1 MSQTVI
7 TILLAIALILPF
19 IGALVLRVFRNIL
32 PPNVAA
38 VFGAIVAVLVV
49 SAVLSLSSINI
60 GSFRIANM
68 TLLLPVASSVNR
80 PVDTSVE
87 PIIDESTIDEAPTDI
102 PEVTITP
109 EPIIEPTVET
119 AVLTPTV
126 SLEEGTGI
134 TDTTTL
140 TDTTVLTD
148 TVATGEATPE
158 PTAATEATAVVTT
171 PVPTRASSGVEP
183 TLIPAPTE
191 PVGLRVYAVESGDS
205 LGSIADKFNVT
216 TKQILAVNPYL
227 QNPDALLVGQELNI
241 P

>member
-7 TILLAIALILPF
+7 TILLAIALVVPF
-19 IGALVLRVFRNIL
+19 LGALALRMFRTVL

-38 VFGAIVAVLVV
+38 LFGAIIAILVV
-49 SAVLSLSSINI
+49 GAVLSLASINI
-60 GSFRIANM
+60 GSFRIANL

-80 PVDTSVE
+80 PIDTSAE
-87 PIIDESTIDEAPTDI
+87 PISDESMIDEVPTDI

-109 EPIIEPTVET
+109 EPIIEPTAET

-126 SLEEGTGI
+126 SLEEGVGI

-148 TVATGEATPE
+148 TIEPGAATPVATAAPEPETTPE
-158 PTAATEATAVVTT
+158 PTTV
-171 PVPTRASSGVEP
+171 SSDVEP

-191 PVGLRVYAVESGDS
+191 PVGLRVYAVEAGDS
-205 LGSIADKFNVT
+205 LGSIADKFKVT
-216 TKQILAVNPYL
+216 VKQIMAVNPYL

>member
-80 PVDTSVE
+80 PVDTSAE
-87 PIIDESTIDEAPTDI
+87 PIVDESTTDQEPTDI

-109 EPIIEPTVET
+109 EPIIEPTAET
-119 AVLTPTV
+119 AVLTPTIG
-126 SLEEGTGI
+126 LEEGIGI

-148 TVATGEATPE
+148 TIAAGEATPE
-158 PTAATEATAVVTT
+158 PTSAPAATAAVRT
-171 PVPTRASSGVEP
+171 PEPTSESSDVEP

-191 PVGLRVYAVESGDS
+191 PVGLRVYAVEAGDS

-216 TKQILAVNPYL
+216 TKQIMAVNPYL

>member
-7 TILLAIALILPF
+7 TILLAIALVLPF
-19 IGALVLRVFRNIL
+19 LGALVLRMFRTVL

-60 GSFRIANM
+60 GSFRIANL

-80 PVDTSVE
+80 PVDTSAE
-87 PIIDESTIDEAPTDI
+87 PLNDESMIDEVPTDI

-109 EPIIEPTVET
+109 EPIIEPTAET

-126 SLEEGTGI
+126 SLEEGVGI

-148 TVATGEATPE
+148 TIDAGAATPE
-158 PTAATEATAVVTT
+158 PTAEAETT
-171 PVPTRASSGVEP
+171 PEPTTVSSGVEP

-191 PVGLRVYAVESGDS
+191 PVGLRVYAVEPGDS
-205 LGSIADKFNVT
+205 LGLIADKFKVT
-216 TKQILAVNPYL
+216 VKQIMAVNPYL

>member
-7 TILLAIALILPF
+7 TILLAIALVVPF
-19 IGALVLRVFRNIL
+19 LGALALRMFRTVL

-38 VFGAIVAVLVV
+38 LFGAIIAILVV
-49 SAVLSLSSINI
+49 GAVLSLASINI
-60 GSFRIANM
+60 GSFRIANL

-80 PVDTSVE
+80 PIDTSAE
-87 PIIDESTIDEAPTDI
+87 PISDESMIDEVPTDI

-109 EPIIEPTVET
+109 EPIIEPTAET

-126 SLEEGTGI
+126 SLEEGVGI

-148 TVATGEATPE
+148 TIDPGAATPVATAAPEPETTPE
-158 PTAATEATAVVTT
+158 PTTV
-171 PVPTRASSGVEP
+171 SSDVEP

-191 PVGLRVYAVESGDS
+191 PVGLRVYAVEAGDS
-205 LGSIADKFNVT
+205 LGSIADKFKVT
-216 TKQILAVNPYL
+216 VKQIMAVNPYL

>member
-7 TILLAIALILPF
+7 TILLAIALVLPF
-19 IGALVLRVFRNIL
+19 LGALVLRMFRTVL

-38 VFGAIVAVLVV
+38 VFGAIVAALVV
-49 SAVLSLSSINI
+49 GAVLSLASINI
-60 GSFRIANM
+60 GSFRIANL

-80 PVDTSVE
+80 PVDTSAE
-87 PIIDESTIDEAPTDI
+87 PIDDESSIDAEPTEI
-102 PEVTITP
+102 PVVTITP
-109 EPIIEPTVET
+109 EPIIEPTAET
-119 AVLTPTV
+119 VVLTPTI
-126 SLEEGTGI
+126 SLEEGIVI

-148 TVATGEATPE
+148 TIDPGATTPE
-158 PTAATEATAVVTT
+158 PTAEPEAESTPEPTT
-171 PVPTRASSGVEP
+171 VSSGVEP

-191 PVGLRVYAVESGDS
+191 PVGLRVYAVEAGDS
-205 LGSIADKFNVT
+205 LGSIADKFKVSV
-216 TKQILAVNPYL
+216 KQIMAVNPYL

>member
-7 TILLAIALILPF
+7 TILLAIALVLPF
-19 IGALVLRVFRNIL
+19 LGALVLRMFRTVL

-38 VFGAIVAVLVV
+38 VFGAIVAALVV
-49 SAVLSLSSINI
+49 GAVLSLASINI
-60 GSFRIANM
+60 GSFRIANL

-80 PVDTSVE
+80 PVDTLAE
-87 PIIDESTIDEAPTDI
+87 PIDDESSIDAEPTEI
-102 PEVTITP
+102 PVVTITP
-109 EPIIEPTVET
+109 EPIIEPTAET
-119 AVLTPTV
+119 AVLTPTI
-126 SLEEGTGI
+126 SLEEGIGI

-148 TVATGEATPE
+148 TIDAGATTPE
-158 PTAATEATAVVTT
+158 PTAEPEAESTPEPTT
-171 PVPTRASSGVEP
+171 VSSGVEP

-191 PVGLRVYAVESGDS
+191 PVGLRVYAVEAGDS
-205 LGSIADKFNVT
+205 LGSIADKFKVSV
-216 TKQILAVNPYL
+216 KQIMAVNPYL

>member
-1 MSQTVI
+1 MSQTII
-7 TILLAIALILPF
+7 TILLVIALLLPF
-19 IGALVLRVFRNIL
+19 VGALLLRVLRNIL
-32 PPNVAA
+32 PTNVAA
-38 VFGAIVAVLVV
+38 VLGAILAVLVV
-49 SAVLSLSSINI
+49 GAVLSLSSINI
-60 GSFRIANM
+60 GSFRIGNL

-87 PIIDESTIDEAPTDI
+87 PISSEPVDGVPTDI

-109 EPIIEPTVET
+109 EPILIETPPTDVVTPTVEIDPN
-119 AVLTPTV
+119 VPV
-126 SLEEGTGI
+126 

-148 TVATGEATPE
+148 TLDPNATPE
-158 PTAATEATAVVTT
+158 PTAASAEATAV
-171 PVPTRASSGVEP
+171 PEPTAAPASAVATA

-191 PVGLRVYAVESGDS
+191 PVGLRVYAVEAGDS
-205 LGSIADKFNVT
+205 LGSIAEKFNVSV
-216 TKQILAVNPYL
+216 KQIMAVNPYL

>member
-7 TILLAIALILPF
+7 TILLAIALVLPF
-19 IGALVLRVFRNIL
+19 LGALVLRMFRTVL

-60 GSFRIANM
+60 GSFRIANL

-80 PVDTSVE
+80 PVDTSAE
-87 PIIDESTIDEAPTDI
+87 PLNDESMIDEVPTDI

-109 EPIIEPTVET
+109 EPIIEPTAET

-126 SLEEGTGI
+126 SLEEGVGI

-148 TVATGEATPE
+148 TIDAGVTTPE
-158 PTAATEATAVVTT
+158 PTAEPEAETT
-171 PVPTRASSGVEP
+171 PEPTRVSSGVEP

-191 PVGLRVYAVESGDS
+191 PVGLRVYAVEAGDS
-205 LGSIADKFNVT
+205 LGSIADKFKVSV
-216 TKQILAVNPYL
+216 KQIMAVNPYL

>member
-7 TILLAIALILPF
+7 TILLAIALVLPF
-19 IGALVLRVFRNIL
+19 LGALVLRMFRTVL

-60 GSFRIANM
+60 GSFRIANL

-80 PVDTSVE
+80 PVDTSAE
-87 PIIDESTIDEAPTDI
+87 PISDESMIDEVPTDI

-109 EPIIEPTVET
+109 EPIIELT
-119 AVLTPTV
+119 AEPEVLTPTV
-126 SLEEGTGI
+126 SLEEGVGI

-148 TVATGEATPE
+148 TIDTGAATPE
-158 PTAATEATAVVTT
+158 PTAEPEAETT
-171 PVPTRASSGVEP
+171 PEPTTVSSGVEP

-191 PVGLRVYAVESGDS
+191 PVGLRVYAVEAGDS
-205 LGSIADKFNVT
+205 LGSIADKFKVSI
-216 TKQILAVNPYL
+216 KQIMAVNPYL

>member
-1 MSQTVI
+1 MSQTLI

-19 IGALVLRVFRNIL
+19 IGALVLRVFRNVL

-60 GSFRIANM
+60 GSFRIANL

-80 PVDTSVE
+80 PVDTSAE
-87 PIIDESTIDEAPTDI
+87 PITDESTIDEAPTDI

-109 EPIIEPTVET
+109 EPIIEATAET

-126 SLEEGTGI
+126 GLEEGTGI
-134 TDTTTL
+134 TDTATL

-148 TVATGEATPE
+148 TIDAGEATPE
-158 PTAATEATAVVTT
+158 PTAAAEATTVVNT
-171 PVPTRASSGVEP
+171 PQPTKAGSGVEP

-191 PVGLRVYAVESGDS
+191 PVGLRVYAVEAGDS

-216 TKQILAVNPYL
+216 IKQIMAVNPYL
-227 QNPDALLVGQELNI
+227 QNPDALIVGQELNI

>member
-7 TILLAIALILPF
+7 TILLAIALVLPF
-19 IGALVLRVFRNIL
+19 LGALVLRMFRTVL

-38 VFGAIVAVLVV
+38 VFGAIVAALVV
-49 SAVLSLSSINI
+49 GAVLSLSSINI
-60 GSFRIANM
+60 GSFRIANL

-80 PVDTSVE
+80 PVDTSAE
-87 PIIDESTIDEAPTDI
+87 PIDDESSIDAEPTEI

-109 EPIIEPTVET
+109 EPIIEPTAET
-119 AVLTPTV
+119 VVLTPTI
-126 SLEEGTGI
+126 SLEEGIGI

-148 TVATGEATPE
+148 TIDPGATTPE
-158 PTAATEATAVVTT
+158 PTAEPEAEST
-171 PVPTRASSGVEP
+171 PEPTIVSSGIEP

-191 PVGLRVYAVESGDS
+191 PVGLRVYAVEAGDS
-205 LGSIADKFNVT
+205 LGSIADKFKVSV
-216 TKQILAVNPYL
+216 KQIMAVNPYL

>member
-19 IGALVLRVFRNIL
+19 LGALVLRMFRTVL

-38 VFGAIVAVLVV
+38 VFGAIVAALVV
-49 SAVLSLSSINI
+49 GAVLSLASINI
-60 GSFRIANM
+60 GSFRIANL

-80 PVDTSVE
+80 PVDTSAE
-87 PIIDESTIDEAPTDI
+87 PIDDESSIDAEPTEI
-102 PEVTITP
+102 PVVTITP
-109 EPIIEPTVET
+109 EPIIEPTVVT
-119 AVLTPTV
+119 AVLTPTI
-126 SLEEGTGI
+126 SLEEGVGI

-148 TVATGEATPE
+148 TIDPGAATPE
-158 PTAATEATAVVTT
+158 PTAEPEAESTPEPTT
-171 PVPTRASSGVEP
+171 VSSGVEP

-205 LGSIADKFNVT
+205 LGSIADKFKVT
-216 TKQILAVNPYL
+216 VKQIMAVNPYL

>member
-7 TILLAIALILPF
+7 TILLALALILPF
-19 IGALVLRVFRNIL
+19 IGALVLRIFRNVL

-38 VFGAIVAVLVV
+38 LFGAIIAVLVV

-60 GSFRIANM
+60 GSFRIANL

-80 PVDTSVE
+80 PVDTSAE
-87 PIIDESTIDEAPTDI
+87 PITDESSIDQAPTDI

-109 EPIIEPTVET
+109 EPIIEPTAET

-126 SLEEGTGI
+126 GLEEGTGI

-148 TVATGEATPE
+148 TIDTGESTPAPTAATTVVTTPE
-158 PTAATEATAVVTT
+158 PTST
-171 PVPTRASSGVEP
+171 SSDVEP

-216 TKQILAVNPYL
+216 TKQIMAVNPYL

>member
-7 TILLAIALILPF
+7 TILLAIALVLPF
-19 IGALVLRVFRNIL
+19 LGALVLRMFRTVL

-38 VFGAIVAVLVV
+38 VFGAIVAALVV
-49 SAVLSLSSINI
+49 GAVLSLSSINI
-60 GSFRIANM
+60 GSFRIANL

-80 PVDTSVE
+80 PVDTSAE
-87 PIIDESTIDEAPTDI
+87 PIDDESSIDAEPTEI

-109 EPIIEPTVET
+109 EPIIEPTVVT
-119 AVLTPTV
+119 AVLTPTI
-126 SLEEGTGI
+126 SLEEGIGI

-148 TVATGEATPE
+148 TIDAGATTPE
-158 PTAATEATAVVTT
+158 PTAEPEAETT
-171 PVPTRASSGVEP
+171 PEPTTVSSGVEP

-191 PVGLRVYAVESGDS
+191 PVGLRVYAVEAGDS
-205 LGSIADKFNVT
+205 LGSIADKFKVSV
-216 TKQILAVNPYL
+216 KQIMAVNPYL

>member
-7 TILLAIALILPF
+7 TILLAIALVLPF
-19 IGALVLRVFRNIL
+19 LGALVLRMFRTVL

-60 GSFRIANM
+60 GSFRIANL

-80 PVDTSVE
+80 PVDTSAE
-87 PIIDESTIDEAPTDI
+87 PLNDESMIDEVPTDI

-109 EPIIEPTVET
+109 EPIIEPTAET
-119 AVLTPTV
+119 SVLTPTV
-126 SLEEGTGI
+126 SLEEGVGI

-148 TVATGEATPE
+148 TIDAGATTPE
-158 PTAATEATAVVTT
+158 PTAEPEAETT
-171 PVPTRASSGVEP
+171 PEPTTVSSGVEP

-191 PVGLRVYAVESGDS
+191 PVGLRVYAVEAGDS
-205 LGSIADKFNVT
+205 LGSIADKFKVSV
-216 TKQILAVNPYL
+216 KQIMAVNPYL

>member
-7 TILLAIALILPF
+7 TILLALALILPF
-19 IGALVLRVFRNIL
+19 IGALVLRIFRNVL

-38 VFGAIVAVLVV
+38 LFGAIIAVLVV

-60 GSFRIANM
+60 GSFRIANL

-80 PVDTSVE
+80 PVDTSAE
-87 PIIDESTIDEAPTDI
+87 PITDESSIDQAPTDI

-109 EPIIEPTVET
+109 EPIIEPTPET

-126 SLEEGTGI
+126 GLEEGIGI

-148 TVATGEATPE
+148 TIDTGESTPA
-158 PTAATEATAVVTT
+158 PTAATAVVTT
-171 PVPTRASSGVEP
+171 PEPTRTSSDVEP

-205 LGSIADKFNVT
+205 LGSIADKYNVT
-216 TKQILAVNPYL
+216 TKQIMAVNPYL

>member
-7 TILLAIALILPF
+7 TILLALALILPF
-19 IGALVLRVFRNIL
+19 IGALVLRIFRNVL

-38 VFGAIVAVLVV
+38 LFGAIIAVLVV

-60 GSFRIANM
+60 GSFRIANL

-80 PVDTSVE
+80 PVDTSAE
-87 PIIDESTIDEAPTDI
+87 PITEESSIDQAPTDI

-109 EPIIEPTVET
+109 EPIIEPTAET

-126 SLEEGTGI
+126 GLEEGIGI

-148 TVATGEATPE
+148 TIDPGESTPAPTAATTVVTTPE
-158 PTAATEATAVVTT
+158 PTST
-171 PVPTRASSGVEP
+171 SSDVEP

-216 TKQILAVNPYL
+216 TKQIMAVNPYL

>member
-7 TILLAIALILPF
+7 TILLAIALVVPF
-19 IGALVLRVFRNIL
+19 LGALALRMFRTVL

-38 VFGAIVAVLVV
+38 LFGAIIAILVV
-49 SAVLSLSSINI
+49 GAVLSLASINI
-60 GSFRIANM
+60 GSFRIANL

-80 PVDTSVE
+80 PIDTSAE
-87 PIIDESTIDEAPTDI
+87 PISDESMIDEVPTDI

-109 EPIIEPTVET
+109 EPIIEPTAET

-126 SLEEGTGI
+126 SLEEGVVI

-148 TVATGEATPE
+148 TIEPGAATPVATAAPEPETTPE
-158 PTAATEATAVVTT
+158 PTTV
-171 PVPTRASSGVEP
+171 SSDVEP

-191 PVGLRVYAVESGDS
+191 PVGLRVYAVEAGDS
-205 LGSIADKFNVT
+205 LGSIADKFKVT
-216 TKQILAVNPYL
+216 VKQIMAVNPYL

>member
-19 IGALVLRVFRNIL
+19 LGALVLRMFRTVL

-49 SAVLSLSSINI
+49 GAVLSLSSINI
-60 GSFRIANM
+60 GSFRIANL

-80 PVDTSVE
+80 PVDTSAE
-87 PIIDESTIDEAPTDI
+87 PLNDESMIDEVPTDI

-109 EPIIEPTVET
+109 EPIIEPTAET

-126 SLEEGTGI
+126 SLEEGVGI

-148 TVATGEATPE
+148 TIDAGATTPE
-158 PTAATEATAVVTT
+158 PTAEPEAETT
-171 PVPTRASSGVEP
+171 PEPTTVSSGVEP

-191 PVGLRVYAVESGDS
+191 PVGLRVYAVEAGDS
-205 LGSIADKFNVT
+205 LGSIADKFKVSV
-216 TKQILAVNPYL
+216 KQIMAVNPYL

>member
-7 TILLAIALILPF
+7 TILLAIALVLPF
-19 IGALVLRVFRNIL
+19 LGALVLRMFRTVL

-38 VFGAIVAVLVV
+38 VFGAIVAALVV
-49 SAVLSLSSINI
+49 GAVLSLASINI
-60 GSFRIANM
+60 GSFRIANL

-80 PVDTSVE
+80 PVDTLAE
-87 PIIDESTIDEAPTDI
+87 PIDDESSIDAEPTEI
-102 PEVTITP
+102 PVVTITP
-109 EPIIEPTVET
+109 EPIIEPTAVT

-126 SLEEGTGI
+126 SLEEGIGI

-148 TVATGEATPE
+148 TIDAGATTPE
-158 PTAATEATAVVTT
+158 PTAEPEAESTPEPTT
-171 PVPTRASSGVEP
+171 VSSGVEP

-191 PVGLRVYAVESGDS
+191 PVGLRVYAVEAGDS
-205 LGSIADKFNVT
+205 LGSIADKFKVSV
-216 TKQILAVNPYL
+216 KQIMAVNPYL

>member
-7 TILLAIALILPF
+7 TILLAIALVLPF
-19 IGALVLRVFRNIL
+19 LGALVLRMFRTVL

-38 VFGAIVAVLVV
+38 VFGAIVAALVV
-49 SAVLSLSSINI
+49 GAVLSLSSINI
-60 GSFRIANM
+60 GSFRIANL

-80 PVDTSVE
+80 PVDTSAE
-87 PIIDESTIDEAPTDI
+87 PISDESMIDEVPTDI

-109 EPIIEPTVET
+109 EPIIEPTAET

-126 SLEEGTGI
+126 SLEEGVGI

-148 TVATGEATPE
+148 TIDAGAATPE
-158 PTAATEATAVVTT
+158 PTAEPEAETT
-171 PVPTRASSGVEP
+171 PEPTTVSSGVEP

-191 PVGLRVYAVESGDS
+191 PVGLRVYAVEPGDS
-205 LGSIADKFNVT
+205 LGLIADKFKVT
-216 TKQILAVNPYL
+216 VKQIMAVNPYL

>member
-7 TILLAIALILPF
+7 TILLAIALVLPF
-19 IGALVLRVFRNIL
+19 LGALVLRMFRTVL

-38 VFGAIVAVLVV
+38 VFGAIVAALVV

-60 GSFRIANM
+60 GSFRIANL

-80 PVDTSVE
+80 PVDTSAE
-87 PIIDESTIDEAPTDI
+87 PLNDESMIDEVPTDI

-109 EPIIEPTVET
+109 EPIIEPTAET

-126 SLEEGTGI
+126 SLEEGVGI

-148 TVATGEATPE
+148 TIDAGAATPE
-158 PTAATEATAVVTT
+158 PTAEPEAETT
-171 PVPTRASSGVEP
+171 PEPTTVSSGVEP

-205 LGSIADKFNVT
+205 LGSIADKFKVT
-216 TKQILAVNPYL
+216 VKQIMAVNPYL

>member
-7 TILLAIALILPF
+7 TILLAIALVLPF
-19 IGALVLRVFRNIL
+19 LGALVLRMFRTVL

-60 GSFRIANM
+60 GSFRIANL

-80 PVDTSVE
+80 PVDTSAE
-87 PIIDESTIDEAPTDI
+87 PISDESMIDEVPTDI

-109 EPIIEPTVET
+109 EPIIEPTAET

-126 SLEEGTGI
+126 SLEEGVGI

-148 TVATGEATPE
+148 TIDPGAATPE
-158 PTAATEATAVVTT
+158 PTAEAETT
-171 PVPTRASSGVEP
+171 PEPTTVSSGVEP

-191 PVGLRVYAVESGDS
+191 PVGLRVYAVEPGDS
-205 LGSIADKFNVT
+205 LGLIADKFKVT
-216 TKQILAVNPYL
+216 VKQIMAVNPYL

>member
-7 TILLAIALILPF
+7 TILLAIALVLPF
-19 IGALVLRVFRNIL
+19 LGALVLRMFRTVL

-38 VFGAIVAVLVV
+38 VFGAIVAALVV
-49 SAVLSLSSINI
+49 GAVLSLASINI
-60 GSFRIANM
+60 GSFRIANL

-80 PVDTSVE
+80 PVDTSAE
-87 PIIDESTIDEAPTDI
+87 PLNDESMIDEVPTDI

-109 EPIIEPTVET
+109 EPIIEPTAET

-126 SLEEGTGI
+126 SLEEGVGI

-148 TVATGEATPE
+148 TIDAGATTPE
-158 PTAATEATAVVTT
+158 PTAEPEAETT
-171 PVPTRASSGVEP
+171 PEPTTVSSGVEP

-191 PVGLRVYAVESGDS
+191 PVGLRVYAVEAGDS
-205 LGSIADKFNVT
+205 LGSIADKFKVSV
-216 TKQILAVNPYL
+216 KQIMAVNPYL